1 MKLLLTVCIVAY
13 TFFSSAQKYD
23 ERLLKNH
30 GDTILTIYYKNH
42 NYYNFLLFEL
52 DYSYEIRDKKA
63 MTKKEISSA
72 IPAKNIKNESGRV
85 LSKEDLIPGVFNFK
99 TWGIVLNQ
107 KEPVIIKL
115 DAGHYLYFYDKVSN
129 NVRFGTSPLYRK

>member
-1 MKLLLTVCIVAY
+1 MKLLLTVCIVAF

-63 MTKKEISSA
+63 MTKKEMLSA
-72 IPAKNIKNESGRV
+72 IPAKKIKNESGQV
-85 LSKEDLIPGVFNFK
+85 LTKAALVPGVFNFK
-99 TWGIVLNQ
+99 SWGIVLDQ

-129 NVRFGTSPLYRK
+129 NVRFGKSPLYRK